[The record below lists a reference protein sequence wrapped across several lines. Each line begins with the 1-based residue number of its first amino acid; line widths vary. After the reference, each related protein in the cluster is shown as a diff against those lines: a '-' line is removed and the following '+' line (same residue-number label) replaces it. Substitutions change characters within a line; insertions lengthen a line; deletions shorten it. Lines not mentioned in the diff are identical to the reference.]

1 MSIYKMCKK
10 YLSTCKFLISIYAIL
25 SILSSFV
32 SILLPFYTGTFIDEL
47 IKSESI
53 LFILTYCIILF
64 LLSFFSLLINY
75 IINRINVKI
84 QLKTSFL
91 FNTDVI
97 RHIQSLPIFYTY
109 DKDLTYLNQQINGD
123 VNTLLLYCL
132 EVFSTTIS
140 NIVLLP
146 TLIILCFMLNAYI
159 AFVLLGI
166 IIFYSILY
174 LLLRRKL
181 YSINFSLRECQ
192 AKYFS
197 NLFDQL
203 QFIKFI
209 KTSGIT
215 SSFLERLD
223 QPYKELSEVTLH
235 NQKFQYVFSGI
246 DTFVSLL
253 AQSIVYIMGAILIFS
268 NEFTVG
274 QLTIF
279 LSYFSFCM
287 SISRYF
293 FNFGKSY
300 QETMVSYTRI
310 FEILKQAP
318 ECNGTKKIN
327 QIQKIHIL
335 KFVFQYPNSH
345 TEIHI
350 PELTLKMGN
359 AYGIT
364 GPNGVGKTTILNTI
378 LGLYNKEL
386 PPNVLKIN
394 GFYYNDIDFEFL
406 RRNSIATTEQEPIL
420 LPGSLLENIYLW
432 SNYNKDTYV
441 SNLFSDFN
449 LDHLSSISTTDVS
462 SSLSGG
468 EKQKI
473 ALLRSFSKN
482 ASLIILD
489 EPSSALDSQSKKQLV
504 YYINA
509 TKKSKIY
516 IIVSH
521 DQEILSC
528 CDYLIDCQGGS
539 IAE

>member
-1 MSIYKMCKK
+1 
-10 YLSTCKFLISIYAIL
+10 
-25 SILSSFV
+25 
-32 SILLPFYTGTFIDEL
+32 
-47 IKSESI
+47 
-53 LFILTYCIILF
+53 
-64 LLSFFSLLINY
+64 
-75 IINRINVKI
+75 
-84 QLKTSFL
+84 
-91 FNTDVI
+91 
-97 RHIQSLPIFYTY
+97 
-109 DKDLTYLNQQINGD
+109 
-123 VNTLLLYCL
+123 
-132 EVFSTTIS
+132 
-140 NIVLLP
+140 
-146 TLIILCFMLNAYI
+146 
-159 AFVLLGI
+159 
-166 IIFYSILY
+166 
-174 LLLRRKL
+174 
-181 YSINFSLRECQ
+181 
-192 AKYFS
+192 
-197 NLFDQL
+197 
-203 QFIKFI
+203 
-209 KTSGIT
+209 
-215 SSFLERLD
+215 
-223 QPYKELSEVTLH
+223 
-235 NQKFQYVFSGI
+235 
-246 DTFVSLL
+246 
-253 AQSIVYIMGAILIFS
+253 
-268 NEFTVG
+268 
-274 QLTIF
+274 
-279 LSYFSFCM
+279 
-287 SISRYF
+287 
-293 FNFGKSY
+293 
-300 QETMVSYTRI
+300 
-310 FEILKQAP
+310 
-318 ECNGTKKIN
+318 
-327 QIQKIHIL
+327 
-335 KFVFQYPNSH
+335 
-345 TEIHI
+345 
-350 PELTLKMGN
+350 MGN

-364 GPNGVGKTTILNTI
+364 GPNGVGKTTILNTM

-406 RRNSIATTEQEPIL
+406 LRNSIATTEQEPIL

>member
-1 MSIYKMCKK
+1 MSRCLKSKALCEQN
-10 YLSTCKFLISIYAIL
+10 IS
-25 SILSSFV
+25 
-32 SILLPFYTGTFIDEL
+32 
-47 IKSESI
+47 
-53 LFILTYCIILF
+53 
-64 LLSFFSLLINY
+64 
-75 IINRINVKI
+75 
-84 QLKTSFL
+84 
-91 FNTDVI
+91 
-97 RHIQSLPIFYTY
+97 
-109 DKDLTYLNQQINGD
+109 
-123 VNTLLLYCL
+123 
-132 EVFSTTIS
+132 
-140 NIVLLP
+140 
-146 TLIILCFMLNAYI
+146 
-159 AFVLLGI
+159 
-166 IIFYSILY
+166 
-174 LLLRRKL
+174 
-181 YSINFSLRECQ
+181 
-192 AKYFS
+192 
-197 NLFDQL
+197 
-203 QFIKFI
+203 
-209 KTSGIT
+209 
-215 SSFLERLD
+215 
-223 QPYKELSEVTLH
+223 
-235 NQKFQYVFSGI
+235 
-246 DTFVSLL
+246 
-253 AQSIVYIMGAILIFS
+253 
-268 NEFTVG
+268 
-274 QLTIF
+274 
-279 LSYFSFCM
+279 
-287 SISRYF
+287 
-293 FNFGKSY
+293 
-300 QETMVSYTRI
+300 
-310 FEILKQAP
+310 
-318 ECNGTKKIN
+318 
-327 QIQKIHIL
+327 